1 MKKRSS
7 EKRKISFR
15 EKSTRRGIARRE
27 EIFYEDASVRG
38 YDDLWQAD
46 IVEMLLYSLQQRSS
60 LHTHHHQ
67 VEQRVDRTT
76 RAKMEAS

>member
-46 IVEMLLYSLQQRSS
+46 YRDAAVLASTEVITTYSPS
-60 LHTHHHQ
+60 LIG
-67 VEQRVDRTT
+67 
-76 RAKMEAS
+76 